1 MDKRLIVTSLITGS
15 LLCSAGVAAQSLA
28 DVARAEEARRKA
40 QKAPVKVYTNGDLGK
55 GRDAAGTPPPPA
67 AETSTTK
74 HGAPGPS
81 AAAKPSV
88 SKPSEQPDTT
98 GKDEKYWRTRISD
111 ARTAVQR
118 SQAFHDA
125 LQSQIN
131 GLYAQFVATDDPAQ
145 RAVVEQK
152 RLAALAELER
162 VKAEIAKN
170 TKAVADIEDEARR
183 ASVPPGWLR

>member
-1 MDKRLIVTSLITGS
+1 MDKRLIFTSLVASS
-15 LLCSAGVAAQSLA
+15 LLCSSAVTAQSLA
-28 DVARAEEARRKA
+28 DVARAEEARRKT
-40 QKAPVKVYTNGDLGK
+40 QKAPVKVYTNEDLGK
-55 GRDAAGTPPPPA
+55 GGEAAVTPPPPA
-67 AETSTTK
+67 ADASTVK
-74 HGAPGPS
+74 PGASGPS
-81 AAAKPSV
+81 AAAKAPAI
-88 SKPSEQPDTT
+88 KPSEQAEAT
-98 GKDEKYWRTRISD
+98 GKDEKYWRTRITD

-152 RLAALAELER
+152 RLGALAELER
-162 VKAEIAKN
+162 VKAEIAKY

>member
-1 MDKRLIVTSLITGS
+1 MDKRLIFTSLITGS
-15 LLCSAGVAAQSLA
+15 LLCSGGVKAQSLA
-28 DVARAEEARRKA
+28 DVARAEEARRKS
-40 QKAPVKVYTNGDLGK
+40 QKAPVKVYTNEDLGK
-55 GRDAAGTPPPPA
+55 SGEGAIAPPTPASDTSPA
-67 AETSTTK
+67 K
-74 HGAPGPS
+74 PGATGAS
-81 AAAKPSV
+81 GAAKPPA
-88 SKPSEQPDTT
+88 SKPSEPTNTT
-98 GKDEKYWRTRISD
+98 GKDEKYWRARIED

-131 GLYAQFVATDDPAQ
+131 GLYAQFVAVDDPAQ

-162 VKAEIAKN
+162 VKAEITKN

>member
-1 MDKRLIVTSLITGS
+1 MDKRLIFTSLMTGS

-55 GRDAAGTPPPPA
+55 GGEAAVTPPA
-67 AETSTTK
+67 AADTSTAK
-74 HGAPGPS
+74 PGAPGPS
-81 AAAKPSV
+81 AATKPSV
-88 SKPSEQPDTT
+88 SKPSEQADTT
-98 GKDEKYWRTRISD
+98 GKDEKYWRTRITD

-131 GLYAQFVATDDPAQ
+131 GLYAQFVAIDDPAQ

>member
-1 MDKRLIVTSLITGS
+1 MDKRLIFTSLITGS
-15 LLCSAGVAAQSLA
+15 VLCSSAVAAQSLA
-28 DVARAEEARRKA
+28 DVARAEEARRKT
-40 QKAPVKVYTNGDLGK
+40 QKAPVKVYTNEDLGK
-55 GRDAAGTPPPPA
+55 GGEVAFTPPPPA
-67 AETSTTK
+67 SDTSTAK
-74 HGAPGPS
+74 PGAPAAAG
-81 AAAKPSV
+81 AAKPPA
-88 SKPSEQPDTT
+88 SKPSEPSDAT
-98 GKDEKYWRTRISD
+98 GKDEKYWRTRITD

-131 GLYAQFVATDDPAQ
+131 GLYAQFVAIDDPAQ